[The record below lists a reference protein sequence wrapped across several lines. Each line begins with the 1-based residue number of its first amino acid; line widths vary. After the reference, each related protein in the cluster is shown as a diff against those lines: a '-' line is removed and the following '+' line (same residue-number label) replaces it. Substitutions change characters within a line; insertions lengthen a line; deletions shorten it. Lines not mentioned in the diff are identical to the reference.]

1 MTESKRWMIKRST
14 SMTLPILRN
23 IFGILFV
30 FSMQILM
37 AIEPAADE
45 TALMVVPV
53 PAEESKP
60 ITLRIGINDIYC
72 TKTACDCITEIAG
85 RSYDGVIAELKKS
98 NVLLEITYFM
108 EVMDLDKAIVA
119 KDFDGVMCKPWTAL
133 RHMPGTGRNFKRVVD
148 ILDPNNDGSVCGQF
162 VTTADSPIKSLADIQ
177 GKRVVFGQEDAYEK
191 YHAALLML
199 AGQGIKPGET
209 RNFSSCGENLDALMS
224 GSADVV
230 VVSSYAMTA
239 SCAVD
244 FAKPED
250 FKIIA
255 STSKT
260 PLTSLMLDLNRVS
273 ATTATRVQ
281 MALLAV
287 SGERTPKDFLGNGFV
302 APVPW
307 QPITSPAPIPGQ
319 GKKSKLPQ

>member
-1 MTESKRWMIKRST
+1 MVLPTTQMTFP
-14 SMTLPILRN
+14 LLRN
-23 IFGILFV
+23 LFGILFV
-30 FSMQILM
+30 CSIQVLT

-45 TALMVVPV
+45 TALAVVPV
-53 PAEESKP
+53 PAGETKP

-85 RSYDGVIAELKKS
+85 RSYDGVLAELKKS

-119 KDFDGVMCKPWTAL
+119 KDFDGVICKPWTAL
-133 RHMPGTGRNFKRVVD
+133 RHMPATGRNFKRVVD

-162 VTTADSPIKSLADIQ
+162 VTKADSPIKSLADIQ

-199 AGQGIKPGET
+199 AGQGVKPGET

-224 GSADVV
+224 GSADVA

-250 FKIIA
+250 FRIIA
-255 STSKT
+255 STPKA
-260 PLTSLMLDLNRVS
+260 PLTSLLLDLDRVP

-281 MALLAV
+281 MALLAI
-287 SGERTPKDFLGNGFV
+287 SGKHTPKDFLGNGFV
-302 APVPW
+302 APVAW
-307 QPITSPAPIPGQ
+307 QPVTTPAPTPQQEKIR
-319 GKKSKLPQ
+319 KLPN